1 MKWNQNLV
9 SEGEKNHTRVV
20 YLRISSQMFEIT
32 PTLSLSTCWYARYDS
47 KIQHLNWRC
56 TESKS
61 NSSLS
66 LLKVGAIIT
75 CRTQPLFP
83 EPGVCGYD
91 WIFTFPPAGTKENE
105 IGGRWTLEICSGE
118 WRLGCMDRGRVA
130 SELSPHTH
138 EDKRFP
144 ASSEAK
150 TSVSLVQPSQHVLG

>member
-1 MKWNQNLV
+1 ME
-9 SEGEKNHTRVV
+9 SEFGIWGGKNHTRVV
-20 YLRISSQMFEIT
+20 YLWISSQLFEIT
-32 PTLSLSTCWYARYDS
+32 PTLSLSSCWYTHCDS

-83 EPGVCGYD
+83 EPDVCGYD
-91 WIFTFPPAGTKENE
+91 WLCTFPPAGTKENE
-105 IGGRWTLEICSGE
+105 IEGRWKLVICSGE
-118 WRLGCMDRGRVA
+118 GRMRCMGRGRVA
-130 SELSPHTH
+130 SELSPQTQ

-150 TSVSLVQPSQHVLG
+150 TSVSLVPPSQHVLG